1 MYDSGGSQQTTRA
14 DWLTSFSC
22 HISHR
27 SPSELINNTHGQ
39 LVIKMWNHGVDIRF
53 LSMIMT
59 TADQANTLSA
69 LIRLRYFTWPIMSR
83 ELIDNIAAPG
93 ISYYTPA
100 QNPVAGTQIEGSA
113 KVFTPI
119 TIRGVTFPNRVFL
132 APLCQYSS
140 KDGYATDWHL
150 THLGGIL
157 QRGPGLTM
165 MEATGVQK
173 WGRITPQD
181 LGLYE
186 DGHIEPLRRIVEF
199 AHSQSQKIGIQLAH
213 AGRKASCVA
222 PWLSGNAVAWEE
234 VGGWPTEI
242 TAPSA
247 IPQEEGVNPVP
258 KALTKED
265 LDILRGDFAAA
276 AKRAVT
282 AGFDVI
288 EIHMAHGYL
297 LHQFLSPVSN
307 QRSDDYG
314 GSFDGRVKFPLEVVK
329 AIRGV
334 IPDTMPL
341 LVRISATDWFEFDD
355 KTDFPDSWTVSQSA
369 DFAKLLAAEG
379 VDLIDVSSG
388 GVHAKSAIAI
398 KPEPAYQVHFA
409 QEIKKA
415 VGDSVLISAVGGIKT
430 GELAEKVV
438 QSGIDA
444 VRVGRWFQQ
453 NPGLIR
459 TFANELGVKVR
470 MATQIDWGFEGRG
483 KRRQQQ
489 QKLETE

>member
-1 MYDSGGSQQTTRA
+1 MTR
-14 DWLTSFSC
+14 D
-22 HISHR
+22 
-27 SPSELINNTHGQ
+27 
-39 LVIKMWNHGVDIRF
+39 
-53 LSMIMT
+53 
-59 TADQANTLSA
+59 
-69 LIRLRYFTWPIMSR
+69 
-83 ELIDNIAAPG
+83 LIDNVAAQG
-93 ISYYTPA
+93 VSYYTPA
-100 QNPVAGTQIEGSA
+100 QNPVAGTQTEGSA
-113 KVFTPI
+113 KVFTTL

-132 APLCQYSS
+132 APLCQYSA

-165 MEATGVQK
+165 MEATAVQS

-181 LGLYE
+181 LGLYD
-186 DGHIEPLRRIVEF
+186 DGHIKPLQRIVEF
-199 AHSQSQKIGIQLAH
+199 AHSQGQKIGIQLSH
-213 AGRKASCVA
+213 SGRKGSCVA

-247 IPQEEGVNPVP
+247 IPQEEGINPVP
-258 KALTKED
+258 KALTKSD
-265 LDILRGDFAAA
+265 LEALKASFTAS

-297 LHQFLSPVSN
+297 LHQLLSPVSN
-307 QRSDDYG
+307 QRSDEYG
-314 GSFDGRVKFPLEVVK
+314 GSFEGRVKFPLEVAK

-334 IPDTMPL
+334 IPETMPL
-341 LVRISATDWFEFDD
+341 LVRISATDWFEFE
-355 KTDFPDSWTVSQSA
+355 KETHFPDSWTVNQSA
-369 DFAKLLAAEG
+369 DFAKLLAVEG

-388 GVHAKSAIAI
+388 GIHAKSAIAI
-398 KPEPAYQVHFA
+398 KPGPAYQLHFA
-409 QEIKKA
+409 QEIKRA
-415 VGDSVLISAVGGIKT
+415 VGDSVLISSVGGIKT
-430 GELAEKVV
+430 GTLAEEAV
-438 QSGIDA
+438 QSGVDA

-483 KRRQQQ
+483 KSRQ
-489 QKLETE
+489 KEAYRVS